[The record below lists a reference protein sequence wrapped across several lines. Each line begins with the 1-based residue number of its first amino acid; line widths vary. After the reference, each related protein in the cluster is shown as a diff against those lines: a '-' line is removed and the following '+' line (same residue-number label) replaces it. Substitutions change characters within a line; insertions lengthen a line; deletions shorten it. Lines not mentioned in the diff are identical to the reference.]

1 MRSQVT
7 KGGQQSMKC
16 NLVKKVT
23 IQEKEGNKRVFYHFY
38 LEFENGLRVRIS
50 PEYIPTNN
58 IKDESKI
65 QRIQASNKANAI
77 SLNNMADLEK

>member
-1 MRSQVT
+1 
-7 KGGQQSMKC
+7 MKC

-23 IQEKEGNKRVFYHFY
+23 TQEKEGNKRVFYHFY

>member
-1 MRSQVT
+1 
-7 KGGQQSMKC
+7 MKC

-23 IQEKEGNKRVFYHFY
+23 TQQKEGNKRTFYHFY
-38 LEFENGLRVRIS
+38 LEFENGLRVRIC
-50 PEYIPTNN
+50 PEYIPTTN

-77 SLNNMADLEK
+77 SLNNMADMEK